1 MEITKPLNKLL
12 KKDVNFKWNEE
23 AKKEFEYVKEAIT
36 RAPTLVSPD

>member
-12 KKDVNFKWNEE
+12 KKDVYFKWNKE
-23 AKKEFEYVKEAIT
+23 AKNKFEDVKEAIT